1 MSYSIA
7 NSICNSIGHKKYL
20 FVRKILYF
28 PTYLFLLPIV
38 LPIVLPSV
46 LPIELPINRF
56 GGQGPGPG
64 PLGPGAWGPLGP
76 RCGIRVENVTTYCQ
90 AGYLLSGKL
99 PTVRQS
105 YLQSGKLPTVRQSY
119 LQSGKATYSQAC
131 TQQPHTCTQPSHRH
145 APKRHR
151 HAPKSIHRLAPNF
164 RILCTQWGGV
174 NFQKVQYSIVV
185 EIKSQSHI

>member
-1 MSYSIA
+1 M
-7 NSICNSIGHKKYL
+7 L
-20 FVRKILYF
+20 FSQARTGPRGRGRDPL
-28 PTYLFLLPIV
+28 
-38 LPIVLPSV
+38 
-46 LPIELPINRF
+46 
-56 GGQGPGPG
+56 GQGPGPG

-119 LQSGKATYSQAC
+119 LQSGKATYSQAKLPTVLQSYLQSGKATYSQAC

-174 NFQKVQYSIVV
+174 HFQKVPDLIVF
-185 EIKSQSHI
+185 